1 MKLGLLRAGASR
13 EIRAISLSVEPPI
26 RELSIQAQPNDV
38 TCGPTCL
45 QAVYGFWGDDL
56 EIETVISEV
65 SQLSTRG
72 TLAVLLGQHALKRG
86 YRATLYTYNLEVFD
100 PTWFEAPD
108 RLHQRLALRHEARAG
123 ERMRF
128 TIEAYQSYL
137 ELGGEVRFRPLD
149 RILLD
154 ELLAEGPVLTGLS
167 ATYLYGTARE
177 VDNGETIEFDDIRG
191 DAAGHFVVLKGYDAG
206 SDRVAVADPL
216 QTNPLA
222 GPGHHY
228 SVPSELLMGAI
239 MLGVVTYD
247 GNLLVIQP
255 SDPAGTS

>member
-1 MKLGLLRAGASR
+1 MER
-13 EIRAISLSVEPPI
+13 PI
-26 RELSIQAQPNDV
+26 FDFSIQAQPNDV

-45 QAVYGFWGDDL
+45 QAVYGFWDDHL
-56 EIETVISEV
+56 EMDAVISEV

-72 TLAVLLGQHALKRG
+72 TLAVLLGQHALRRG
-86 YRATLYTYNLEVFD
+86 YRVTLYTYNLEVFD
-100 PTWFEAPD
+100 PSWFDAPE
-108 RLHQRLALRHEARAG
+108 RLSERLAQRYEARAG
-123 ERMRF
+123 ERLRF
-128 TIEAYQSYL
+128 AIEAYQEYL
-137 ELGGEVRFRPLD
+137 ALGGEVRFRPLD
-149 RILLD
+149 RALLA

-167 ATYLYGTARE
+167 ATYLYGTPRE

-191 DAAGHFVVLKGYDAG
+191 DAAGHFVVLKGYDPGA
-206 SDRVAVADPL
+206 DRVAVADPL
-216 QTNPLA
+216 QSNPLA

-255 SDPAGTS
+255 PAPGGDS